1 MAKKDKD
8 GNWIDARGV
17 RYPPELIPA
26 IDQERDAMVERV
38 HAIAK
43 SLESALLEGKLAML
57 NEVQTYLASRAKSG
71 KVKEGWKGNV
81 QLKSFDGS
89 IRVDQNID
97 DVVGFSEQLQMVKT
111 TIDEW
116 IGKRMDGIDPSLSK
130 VITMAF
136 NVDKK
141 NRVNTAM
148 IMRLLHLDIDDPLWK
163 KAMKLLRESIS
174 VTSTRQYVNVYE
186 RIVSETGEEMRLI
199 NLNFSN
205 ISVNTIPPEA

>member
-1 MAKKDKD
+1 MAKTDRD

-17 RYPPELIPA
+17 RYPLELIPA
-26 IDQERDAMVERV
+26 LDQERDAMVERV
-38 HAIAK
+38 HALAK
-43 SLESALLEGKLAML
+43 SLETALLEGKLAML
-57 NEVQTYLASRAKSG
+57 NEVQSYLVARAKAG
-71 KVKEGWKGNV
+71 KVKENWKGNIS
-81 QLKSFDGS
+81 LNSFDGS
-89 IRVDQNID
+89 MRVDQNMN
-97 DVVGFSEQLQMVKT
+97 DVIGFSEQLQMVKT
-111 TIDEW
+111 IIDEW
-116 IGKRMDGIDPSLSK
+116 ISKRMDGIDPGLAK

-141 NRVNTAM
+141 GCVNTAM

-174 VTSTRQYVNVYE
+174 VTCTRQYLCVYE
-186 RIVSETGEEMRLI
+186 RIVTDTGEEMRQV